1 MVELLAF
8 LARSRGRILHM
19 KKGFFSLVV
28 LLLLSPALFAAGGN
42 KGRCPPPPSISKE
55 ARANLNPSPNR
66 TPPEAGEKFAG
77 TVFVLL
83 TISDKGYVCSAQ
95 LVQGFDKEAD
105 QRALEATRKWRFN
118 PSTKDGHPVMVEMR
132 VEVGFWR
139 NANGEL
145 IFNVAE
151 KTKK

>member
-1 MVELLAF
+1 LLQGAIKGVVPLHPRYRKKHGQTLIHRRIELHRKLAKN
-8 LARSRGRILHM
+8 LPAP
-19 KKGFFSLVV
+19 SL
-28 LLLLSPALFAAGGN
+28 F
-42 KGRCPPPPSISKE
+42 
-55 ARANLNPSPNR
+55 
-66 TPPEAGEKFAG
+66 
-77 TVFVLL
+77 L

>member
-8 LARSRGRILHM
+8 LARRRGRILRM
-19 KKGFFSLVV
+19 KKVFFSLLVI
-28 LLLLSPALFAAGGN
+28 LLLSSALFGAGDD
-42 KGRCPPPPSISKE
+42 KGRCPPPHSISKE
-55 ARANLNPSPNR
+55 ARANLNPSPNQ
-66 TPPEAGEKFAG
+66 TPPEAGAKFAG

-139 NANGEL
+139 KGNGEL
-145 IFNVAE
+145 ISASPS
-151 KTKK
+151 K